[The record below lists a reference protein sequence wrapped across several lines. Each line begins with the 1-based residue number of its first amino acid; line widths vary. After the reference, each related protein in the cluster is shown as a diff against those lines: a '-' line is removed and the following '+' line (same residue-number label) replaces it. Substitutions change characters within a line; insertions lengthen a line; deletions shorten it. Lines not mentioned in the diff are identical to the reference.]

1 MNRFAGL
8 PLDEAAEP
16 QEKVLFVLP
25 SVVEEKFTAVECLDE
40 GGGPFEETKY
50 KRRKG
55 SKTAFNIK
63 NKELNLAK
71 QKRMEAWQL
80 AKQKRMEAW
89 QLAEK
94 QAQCKLIEFENK
106 AKKGI
111 SVSLTEN
118 YNDIILKLLH
128 IIHKDKPL
136 SEIEKICKSFIE
148 KLNQFWNE
156 YIQNEMYEER
166 YEYMVKE
173 QDMELALKGIFW
185 CEDSMSYY

>member
-1 MNRFAGL
+1 MNYFACL

-63 NKELNLAK
+63 NKELN
-71 QKRMEAWQL
+71 L